1 MDESNT
7 IEKSTAVA
15 VAATTPIGR
24 YIPPHL
30 RGKTSETAMPE
41 ALTRE
46 AGSRPSKHFSYGR
59 SRAKLNSLGFYGDLT
74 ADCKDLFEGHSTT
87 GINFDKY
94 DKIPV
99 EIKDLAVGVTTSAT
113 AATAAATTPQ
123 PIETFNIGFCKPLAD
138 NIAAAG
144 YVKPTPIQKYSIPIG
159 LAGRDLMAAA
169 QTGSGKTAG
178 FLLPVISSLYT
189 ATASKTRQYHQ
200 PLALVLAP
208 TRELAIQTFEEA
220 RKFCCK
226 TGIRPVVVY
235 GGAEAV
241 PQLKEIEQG
250 IDILIAT
257 PGRLVDFMQRG
268 RVDLSAIRHLI
279 LDEAD
284 RMLDMGFEP
293 QIREIVQKH
302 GMPVDRQTFMFSATF
317 PPSIRRLAADFMKPY
332 VFVTIGTI
340 GEPCKDVRQE
350 FEWVEETDKTA
361 KLIELLK
368 TVYKDVGRVLVFVAK
383 KHTANVLQFE
393 LCKIGCVATSIH
405 GDRTQPEREEAL
417 AAFKSGEV
425 PVLVATDV
433 ASRGLDIAEV
443 ALVINY
449 DMPATIDDYVHR
461 IGRTGRAGHLG
472 TSVSFYNSAN
482 RSVTTP
488 LRRLLRENEAEVP
501 EFLL

>member
-1 MDESNT
+1 MIQPWYRMDESNT
-7 IEKSTAVA
+7 SNK
-15 VAATTPIGR
+15 TTPAPVGR

-30 RGKTSETAMPE
+30 RGKTSESALPE

-46 AGSRPSKHFSYGR
+46 AAPSRGSSSYR
-59 SRAKLNSLGFYGDLT
+59 SRAKVNSLGFYGDLT

-94 DKIPV
+94 DAIPV
-99 EIKDLAVGVTTSAT
+99 EIKDLGV
-113 AATAAATTPQ
+113 AAGPAPAPI
-123 PIETFNIGFCKPLAD
+123 PIETFHVGFCKPLAD

-189 ATASKTRQYHQ
+189 AAANKTRLSNQ

-208 TRELAIQTFEEA
+208 TRELAIQTHEEA

-235 GGAEAV
+235 GGADAV

-268 RVDLSAIRHLI
+268 RVDLTAIRHLI

-302 GMPVDRQTFMFSATF
+302 GMSVDRQTFMFSATF

-332 VFVTIGTI
+332 VFVSIGTI

-350 FEWVEETDKTA
+350 FEWVEEADKSA
-361 KLIELLK
+361 KLVELLK
-368 TVYKDVGRVLVFVAK
+368 TTYKDAGRTLVFVAK